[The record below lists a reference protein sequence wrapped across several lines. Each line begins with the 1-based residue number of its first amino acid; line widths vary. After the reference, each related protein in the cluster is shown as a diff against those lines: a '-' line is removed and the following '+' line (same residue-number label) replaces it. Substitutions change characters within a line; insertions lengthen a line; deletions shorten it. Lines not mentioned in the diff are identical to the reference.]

1 MFKNPPIIGQIKSP
15 MAKAKLFIAEEISF
29 TVNISKFGSSFFIFL
44 LNKIIPG
51 ITKNKL

>member
-15 MAKAKLFIAEEISF
+15 MAKVKLFIAEEISF